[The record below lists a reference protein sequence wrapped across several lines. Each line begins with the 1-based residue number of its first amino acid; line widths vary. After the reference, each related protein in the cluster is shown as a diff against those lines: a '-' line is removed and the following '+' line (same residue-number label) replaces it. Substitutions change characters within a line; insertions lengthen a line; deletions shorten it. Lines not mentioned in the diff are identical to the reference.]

1 MRSPMPKKLNAKE
14 LASFSD
20 LLQRIRAVVSGDMSY
35 LEEEA
40 FGLGGQRDTTD
51 LRVGDTA
58 DGYYQE
64 FNLELLERD
73 QTTLREIDD
82 ALGRIE
88 TGNFGLC
95 ETCGEPIV
103 RERLKAMPHARN
115 CIDCQRL
122 VERNGGS

>member
-1 MRSPMPKKLNAKE
+1 MPKKLSAK
-14 LASFSD
+14 D
-20 LLQRIRAVVSGDMSY
+20 LSAFKDMLTQIRGVLSGDMSH

-40 FGLGGQRDTTD
+40 FGVGGNRDTSD

-73 QTTLREIDD
+73 QSTLREVDE
-82 ALGRIE
+82 ALERIE
-88 TGNFGLC
+88 NGSFGLC
-95 ETCGEPIV
+95 EGCEEPIA

-115 CIDCQRL
+115 CIECQREA
-122 VERNGGS
+122 ERSGGF

>member
-1 MRSPMPKKLNAKE
+1 MPKKLSPK
-14 LASFSD
+14 D
-20 LLQRIRAVVSGDMSY
+20 LSAFKDMLQHIRGVLSGDMSH

-40 FGLGGQRDTTD
+40 FGVGGHRDTSD

-73 QTTLREIDD
+73 QSTLREVDE
-82 ALGRIE
+82 ALERIE
-88 TGNFGLC
+88 AGTFGLC
-95 ETCGEPIV
+95 EGCGELIV

-115 CIDCQRL
+115 CIACQREA
-122 VERNGGS
+122 ERSSGF

>member
-1 MRSPMPKKLNAKE
+1 MTKKLSPK
-14 LASFSD
+14 D
-20 LLQRIRAVVSGDMSY
+20 LSAFKDMLQHIRGVLSGDMSH

-40 FGLGGQRDTTD
+40 FGVGGHRDTSD

-73 QTTLREIDD
+73 QTTLREVDE
-82 ALGRIE
+82 ALERIE
-88 TGNFGLC
+88 AGNFGLC
-95 ETCGEPIV
+95 ELCGEPIV

-115 CIDCQRL
+115 CIECQRL
-122 VERNGGS
+122 AERNGGF

>member
-1 MRSPMPKKLNAKE
+1 MTKKISSK
-14 LASFSD
+14 D
-20 LLQRIRAVVSGDMSY
+20 LSAFKDMLQHIRGVLSGDMSH

-40 FGLGGQRDTTD
+40 FGVGGHRDTSD

-73 QTTLREIDD
+73 QSTLREIDE
-82 ALGRIE
+82 ALERIE
-88 TGNFGLC
+88 AGTFGLC
-95 ETCGEPIV
+95 EICGEPIV

-115 CIDCQRL
+115 CIACQRTA
-122 VERNGGS
+122 ERNGGF